1 MCGGVWVLVGLRSVS
16 WGCVSM
22 QAGVRGWAQNGFFN
36 HSSWRGFCAVFLS
49 LGVLGPVVAL
59 KVTRLFL
66 GGRAP
71 AQKKGAKIGGGASHR

>member
-49 LGVLGPVVAL
+49 LGVLGPVVAP
-59 KVTRLFL
+59 KVPRLFL